1 MQLDDYLSAGLGG
14 LVVFF
19 IAVMIPL
26 TFTVWNIINCF
37 KNSKNNRIA
46 AGFLTIGIGGIMYL
60 MLMAFFNI
68 NGEWYEPIYPD
79 QLHTPISGEQF
90 WIVLFVLFF
99 GFIGLFTLIMGDPKK
114 QPPLVTVF
122 ATAFVIIM
130 NIASAVFAIQL
141 LKNFFF
147 VFDLLFY
154 VYHFNILLISADA
167 VRRSLK
173 EQAEYLSSRE
183 EDFGH
188 NKNLFWLFMKVKK
201 ASQYSL
207 PIVMALFL
215 IVAALEILAVLA
227 GQGLDA
233 PIKLFTDTADWTFS
247 RQIPPPPLEYEG
259 HYLCTVAAGGHRK
272 VVKPIRYGRR
282 RGAIII
288 VNRQLCIANAFEE
301 SIAERFPRFH
311 RWIRHVYDTYG
322 YPLSNI
328 ITNERRADITYIV
341 MKPLEWI
348 FLVYLYLTD
357 ARPEIRI
364 NRQYKL

>member
-1 MQLDDYLSAGLGG
+1 MDIVDNLHKGI
-14 LVVFF
+14 VFIVLF
-19 IAVMIPL
+19 FFAICIPL
-26 TFTVWNIINCF
+26 GLTIWNIINLF
-37 KNSKNNRIA
+37 KGSHKSRVVA
-46 AGFLTIGIGGIMYL
+46 CVLTVVIGGFMYL
-60 MLMAFFNI
+60 VLLGLFDI

-114 QPPLVTVF
+114 QPPLITVF

-130 NIASAVFAIQL
+130 NIASAAFALQL

-147 VFDLLFY
+147 VFHLLFY

-247 RQIPPPPLEYEG
+247 QQIPPPPLEYEG

-311 RWIRHVYDTYG
+311 KWIRHVYDTYG